1 MTIDN
6 KELKVAALKEG
17 TVIDHIPSDKL
28 FKVIAIL
35 NLKNTHSQITF
46 GYNLDSAKLGK
57 KAIIKISEK
66 FLEQT
71 EVNKVAL
78 IAPHAKINIIR
89 DYKVVEK
96 MALNY
101 PKEVVGVVK
110 CLNPKCITNNE
121 PMKTKFRQL
130 HPSAETYVCHYC
142 EKTVDVEDIVV
153 L

>member
-57 KAIIKISEK
+57 KAIIKIYPNNLWQLKFSKYMLIFVWK
-66 FLEQT
+66 FL
-71 EVNKVAL
+71 
-78 IAPHAKINIIR
+78 IMAK
-89 DYKVVEK
+89 K
-96 MALNY
+96 A
-101 PKEVVGVVK
+101 
-110 CLNPKCITNNE
+110 
-121 PMKTKFRQL
+121 
-130 HPSAETYVCHYC
+130 
-142 EKTVDVEDIVV
+142 
-153 L
+153 

>member
-1 MTIDN
+1 MKKTFLIALCSIAIVFASCKKPVEPEPIDYSTNYVGNYLGQFTLAITSMNDQATSLSFPIDSIRMNIAKGAEANTITATMTIDN

-35 NLKNTHSQITF
+35 NLKNTHSQITI

-66 FLEQT
+66 FL
-71 EVNKVAL
+71 
-78 IAPHAKINIIR
+78 
-89 DYKVVEK
+89 
-96 MALNY
+96 
-101 PKEVVGVVK
+101 
-110 CLNPKCITNNE
+110 
-121 PMKTKFRQL
+121 
-130 HPSAETYVCHYC
+130 
-142 EKTVDVEDIVV
+142 V

>member
-35 NLKNTHSQITF
+35 NLKNASSQITF

-66 FLEQT
+66 FLEQN

-96 MALNY
+96 MTLSY
-101 PKEVVGVVK
+101 PQEVIGVVK
-110 CLNPKCITNNE
+110 C
-121 PMKTKFRQL
+121 
-130 HPSAETYVCHYC
+130 
-142 EKTVDVEDIVV
+142 
-153 L
+153 